1 MARLK
6 SKRTLT
12 FNPKYRDFHPNIEST
27 GVIHLLHEEIEAI
40 YLMDF
45 KGMYQEEAAQSMG
58 ISRPTFS
65 RIIKDARRKIATA
78 LIIGKK
84 IHIEETMNNFVVAFM
99 CDDIDNFGGIGTRK
113 QYIIVAEIE
122 EGKIKNLHFT
132 QNPLYQT
139 DAKPAMIL
147 PSLFA
152 SKNVNYF
159 LTDKIGAG
167 LKNSL
172 YANGIFTI
180 IQQSVDR
187 ESLAFLKI

>member
-12 FNPKYRDFHPNIEST
+12 FNPKYRDFLPSIEHN
-27 GVIHLLHEEIEAI
+27 GVMNLHHDEIEAI

-58 ISRPTFS
+58 VSRPTFS
-65 RIIKDARRKIATA
+65 RIIKDARRKISTA
-78 LIIGKK
+78 LVVGKK
-84 IHIEETMNNFVVAFM
+84 IHIEDSINNFVVAFM
-99 CDDIDNFGGIGTRK
+99 CDNIEKFGELGTRK

-122 EGKIKNLHFT
+122 EEKIKNIYSAL
-132 QNPLYQT
+132 NPLYQT

-152 SKNVNYF
+152 SKKVDYF

-172 YANGIFTI
+172 YAEGIFTI
-180 IQQSVDR
+180 IQKSVSKK
-187 ESLAFLKI
+187 SLAQIQI